1 MGIEI
6 YAFNTVR
13 KQVPGS
19 SLPKNSEII
28 ENLDIEDLGWDTSTR
43 YVGVKCQ
50 QSLAFGYRRF
60 TQFITYLSVLDREF
74 SLSLGILFPSSD
86 GVISHTAC
94 VDAYFNQIL
103 PIIDDIQ
110 SFSTRAYAYYYPE
123 NDFDEGD
130 EYLTNISC
138 SETRELV
145 VYFANRKSDFN
156 DFLQL
161 LQFAS
166 RNEGFI
172 SYG

>member
-13 KQVPGS
+13 QQVPGS
-19 SLPKNSEII
+19 SLPKNVEVI
-28 ENLDIEDLGWDTSTR
+28 ESVDIEALSWDTSTS
-43 YVGVKCQ
+43 YVGEKCEH
-50 QSLAFGYRRF
+50 SIAFGFRRF
-60 TQFITYLSVLDREF
+60 TQFIGFLSVLDSEF
-74 SLSLGILFPSSD
+74 SLSLELLFPHSD
-86 GVISHTAC
+86 GVIPHTAC

-110 SFSTRAYAYYYPE
+110 SLSVRAYVYYYPK
-123 NDFDEGD
+123 NDYDEGD
-130 EYLTNISC
+130 EYLANMSC
-138 SETRELV
+138 SETRELLD
-145 VYFANRKSDFN
+145 YFANRKSEFS

-166 RNEGFI
+166 HNEGFI

>member
-13 KQVPGS
+13 QQVPGS
-19 SLPKNSEII
+19 SLPKNAEII

-43 YVGVKCQ
+43 YVGVKCEH
-50 QSLAFGYRRF
+50 SLAFGFRRF
-60 TQFITYLSVLDREF
+60 TQFIGFLSVLDSEF
-74 SLSLGILFPSSD
+74 SLSLAVLFPSSD

-123 NDFDEGD
+123 NDCDEGD
-130 EYLTNISC
+130 EYLANISC
-138 SETRELV
+138 SETRELLD
-145 VYFANRKSDFN
+145 YFANRKSDFN
-156 DFLQL
+156 DFLHL
-161 LQFAS
+161 LQFATQQS
-166 RNEGFI
+166 GFI

>member
-28 ENLDIEDLGWDTSTR
+28 ENLDIEDLGWDTSIR

-74 SLSLGILFPSSD
+74 SLSLGVLFPRSD
-86 GVISHTAC
+86 GVISHESC

-123 NDFDEGD
+123 NDCDEGD
-130 EYLTNISC
+130 EYLANISC
-138 SETRELV
+138 SETRELLD
-145 VYFANRKSDFN
+145 YFANRKSDFN
-156 DFLQL
+156 DFLHL
-161 LQFAS
+161 LQFATQQS
-166 RNEGFI
+166 GFI

>member
-13 KQVPGS
+13 QQVPGS
-19 SLPKNSEII
+19 SLPKNVEVID
-28 ENLDIEDLGWDTSTR
+28 NVDIDALSWDTSTC
-43 YVGVKCQ
+43 YVGLKCEH
-50 QSLAFGYRRF
+50 SLAFGFRRF
-60 TQFITYLSVLDREF
+60 TQFIDFLSALDSEF
-74 SLSLGILFPSSD
+74 SLSLAVLFPSSD

-130 EYLTNISC
+130 EYLANISC
-138 SETRELV
+138 SETRELLA
-145 VYFANRKSDFN
+145 YFANRKSEFN

-161 LQFAS
+161 LQFAAQQS
-166 RNEGFI
+166 GFI

>member
-13 KQVPGS
+13 QQVPGS
-19 SLPKNSEII
+19 SLPKNVEVID
-28 ENLDIEDLGWDTSTR
+28 NVDIEALSWDTSTS
-43 YVGVKCQ
+43 YVGVKCEH
-50 QSLAFGYRRF
+50 SLAFGFRRF
-60 TQFITYLSVLDREF
+60 NQFLGFLSALDSEF
-74 SLSLGILFPSSD
+74 SLSLAVLFPSSD
-86 GVISHTAC
+86 GVISHAAC

-103 PIIDDIQ
+103 PIIYDIQ
-110 SFSTRAYAYYYPE
+110 SFSAKAYAYYYPE

-130 EYLTNISC
+130 EYLANISC
-138 SETRELV
+138 SETRELLS
-145 VYFANRKSDFN
+145 YFANRKSDFN

-166 RNEGFI
+166 HNEGFI